1 LSLSKIIHF
10 IFKHQRRN
18 DNPACAWR
26 HNDVLMGKTARK
38 LFFLFLWL
46 MLNPAGILAE
56 YISQE
61 ILIIPWGNE
70 ANQLMVTRSEKQDV
84 NFTPDDTTDDF
95 IWPGAGPSQAI
106 VDDHENIYINS
117 TLLGSFKC
125 FDSKGNVL
133 FNYTEFQFPV
143 NPEFYLTELS
153 DFYVDSAGLIYMVDA
168 MGDGENCRDLIAVAD
183 HDNNLVDRL
192 SPFGSGSGVGIC
204 SLSPNSNDV
213 ITVATDSGY
222 YTYQGGEFKEGGSL
236 GPWMAKDGYY
246 YGCRHI
252 SADTILFRK
261 FLNPDKRGHATWQ
274 EEHYKSLGFQVTG
287 VTKLGVSDDMRIFL
301 KVAVSRYERYIQ
313 IYDTTFKLLDQFQ
326 IAPANKNYFLSITAF
341 MRPSDGNIYEFRCLD
356 DGLHVVR
363 WSKE

>member
-1 LSLSKIIHF
+1 
-10 IFKHQRRN
+10 
-18 DNPACAWR
+18 
-26 HNDVLMGKTARK
+26 
-38 LFFLFLWL
+38 

-70 ANQLMVTRSEKQDV
+70 ANQLMVTRSEEQDV

-153 DFYVDSAGLIYMVDA
+153 DFYVDSLGFIYMVDVI
-168 MGDGENCRDLIAVAD
+168 GDDEHSRDVVAVAD
-183 HDNNLVDRL
+183 HDNNLVDKL
-192 SPFGSGSGVGIC
+192 SPFGQGSGVGIYG
-204 SLSPNSNDV
+204 LSPNSNDV
-213 ITVATDSGY
+213 ITVSTDSGY
-222 YTYQGGEFKEGGSL
+222 YTYQGGAFKEGGSPGSWL
-236 GPWMAKDGYY
+236 AKDGYY
-246 YGCRHI
+246 YVCRHI
-252 SADTILFRK
+252 SADTVLFTK
-261 FLNPDKRGHATWQ
+261 FLNPDRNDHSSSE
-274 EEHYKSLGFQVTG
+274 EEHYKSLGFQVLG
-287 VTKLGVSDDMRIFL
+287 VTELGVSDDMRIFL
-301 KVAVSRYERYIQ
+301 RVTVSWQEVLIQ
-313 IYDTTFKLLDQFQ
+313 EYDTSFKLREQFQ
-326 IAPANKNYFLSITAF
+326 IAPINEHYLLSIGPF
-341 MRPSDGNIYEFRCLD
+341 MRHDGTIYDFPQDD

-363 WSKE
+363 WGKK